1 MVPKK
6 PSERVSTV
14 KMMEELIPALG
25 ARLDIGAKKYGD
37 TDWMGTSYLNLWA
50 DIALDLKTVKG
61 LMFASLNDAL
71 TLEGE
76 ELAAEKTLDIIN
88 RLAMIRAKM
97 IQIQG
102 VFHA

>member
-14 KMMEELIPALG
+14 KMMEELIPALD
-25 ARLDIGAKKYGD
+25 ARLNIGAEKYGD
-37 TDWMGTSYLNLWA
+37 TDWMGRPYLPLWSL
-50 DIALDLKTVKG
+50 IALDLKEAKAT
-61 LMFASLNDAL
+61 MFKAL
-71 TLEGE
+71 AGTATAAEI
-76 ELAAEKTLDIIN
+76 ELAATQILDIIN